1 MAIEAAHY
9 QEAREAFKA
18 DPIIVNMAATVT
30 LRQLRLDLHDDG
42 SPRSGFMGLVWNV
55 YRERGGQLTGHIGAP
70 AEALV
75 MLLKE
80 REG

>member
-18 DPIIVNMAATVT
+18 DPILIGMAETVT
-30 LRQLRLDLHDDG
+30 LDMLAKDLHADG
-42 SPRSGFMGLVWNV
+42 TPTSSFMGFVWDV
-55 YRERGGQLTGHIGAP
+55 YTQRGGQLTGHMGAP

-75 MLLKE
+75 TLLKE